1 MRFLRDLN
9 AGEMISLS
17 EQWTGPL
24 KAVFLTI
31 PELAALLPRVQEDH
45 DALLAARVGSAAEAM
60 LQTLSAQATGLDAR
74 HDHLQR
80 ALHHGLLAAREAH
93 LGLEPVNSALAGQ
106 IDAAHDRLL
115 PDGLDVINASY
126 EAESGNAAQLVK
138 LADAELAPLLLQI
151 PIAPGVS
158 ALDLVHAIGTV
169 GAALGAVEHNKS
181 VASAAA
187 EQEAV
192 SPAEVRRRMR
202 AWADTLETV
211 LGALSRSK
219 APAEVVTSIRV
230 PVLDAIEKARTRV
243 LAQRNAAR
251 KKIPSVDSTPA
262 ANAPLTD
269 PPNS

>member
-31 PELAALLPRVQEDH
+31 PELAALFPRVQEDH
-45 DALLAARVGSAAEAM
+45 DALLAARSGSAAEAM
-60 LQTLSAQATGLDAR
+60 LQALSAQATGLDVR

-80 ALHHGLLAAREAH
+80 ALHHGLLSAREVC
-93 LGLEPVNSALAGQ
+93 LGLEPVNPALAGQ
-106 IDAAHDRLL
+106 IDAAYERLL
-115 PDGLDVINASY
+115 PNGLDVVNTSY
-126 EAESGNAAQLVK
+126 EAEAGNAAQVVK
-138 LADAELAPLLLQI
+138 LASAELAPLLMQI
-151 PIAPGVS
+151 PIATGVS

-169 GAALGAVEHNKS
+169 GAELGTLEHSKS
-181 VASAAA
+181 VTAAAA

-219 APAEVVTSIRV
+219 APAVVVTSIRV
-230 PVLDAIEKARTRV
+230 PVLDAIEKARSRV

-251 KKIPSVDSTPA
+251 KKTPSVDNVPA
-262 ANAPLTD
+262 ESAPLPG
-269 PPNS
+269 PPES